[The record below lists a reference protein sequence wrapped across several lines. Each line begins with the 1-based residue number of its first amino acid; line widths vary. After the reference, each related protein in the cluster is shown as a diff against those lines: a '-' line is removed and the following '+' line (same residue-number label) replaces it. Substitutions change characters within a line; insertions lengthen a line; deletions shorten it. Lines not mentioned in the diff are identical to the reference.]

1 MEPAIVRPPSIVFN
15 GRPWASEELA
25 AVAAGWLDFVRASIP
40 HAARMTALPLANH
53 VDAVALFFALSTLR
67 LPVIVLPPDARAW
80 RSSPPIPP
88 ETPIFLSPSLSKLAG
103 AGDALGLRTF
113 VVPDPRPAWET
124 ARTMPFLTSPGF
136 VNFTSGS
143 TGLPRPVYI
152 LTQSFVRQTA
162 AIVEACRLSRDDAVA
177 ASLPLSTHYGLGQAL
192 LLPTLLGSTLGLV
205 ERFDHRSL
213 LRLFAAGSYAYWA
226 ATPLMADM
234 LAGAPLSGPV
244 PAASPICHIST
255 GRLSLRVFRAFRER
269 FGVAPRP
276 NYGQTENGFI
286 TVDTAPDD
294 EIRPGCVGRPA
305 PGIEV
310 RIGDDPL
317 DPHPAGRLGRVWF
330 TSPWYME
337 GYGFPPGLAPR
348 ENRRGWWPT
357 QDIGSLDGA
366 GYLTLAGRID
376 DCFKTA
382 AGYLVNPGE
391 ITNAFMSHPAVRDVV
406 VLPVSSSTGPMIGAV
421 VESDGPV
428 ELDEL
433 RAVAVRMLP
442 RWSHPQLL
450 AVTGRLPRLT
460 GGKADR
466 EACRALLHDDGT
478 SHERAKRTG

>member
-1 MEPAIVRPPSIVFN
+1 VEPGAACPPSIVFN

-25 AVAAGWLDFVRASIP
+25 AIAAGWLDFVVASVP
-40 HAARMTALPLANH
+40 PTAGMTALPLANH
-53 VDAVALFFALSTLR
+53 VDAVALFFTLSTLG
-67 LPVIVLPPDARAW
+67 LPVVVLPPDPRAW

-88 ETPIFLSPSLSKLAG
+88 ATPIFLPPSLAKLAG

-113 VVPDPRPAWET
+113 VVPDPRPAWGAAPTT
-124 ARTMPFLTSPGF
+124 AFLASPGF

-152 LTQSFVRQTA
+152 LTRSFARQTA
-162 AIVEACRLSRDDAVA
+162 AIVGACRLSRHDAVA

-213 LRLFAAGSYAYWA
+213 LRLFADGSYAYWA
-226 ATPLMADM
+226 ATPVMADM
-234 LAGAPLSGPV
+234 LAGAPLAGPAPAV
-244 PAASPICHIST
+244 PPICHISA

-269 FGVAPRP
+269 FGVALRP

-286 TVDTAPDD
+286 TVDTGRDD

-317 DPHPAGRLGRVWF
+317 DPRPVGQLGRVWF

-348 ENRRGWWPT
+348 DNRRGWWPT
-357 QDIGSLDGA
+357 QDMGSLDGA

-382 AGYLVNPGE
+382 SGYLVNPGE
-391 ITNAFMSHPAVRDVV
+391 ITSAFMSHPAVRDVV
-406 VLPVSSSTGPMIGAV
+406 VLPVSSASGPVIGVV
-421 VESDGPV
+421 VERDGAV

-442 RWSHPQLL
+442 PWLHPQLI
-450 AVTGRLPRLT
+450 AVTGQLPRLV

-466 EACRALLHDDGT
+466 TACQALLHDVGT
-478 SHERAKRTG
+478 SHERAKRDG